1 MNFKYLSV
9 SLLALTVGFFS
20 PVILA
25 KGHGNPDSGQQ
36 AQVHKQKPSHE
47 KHEKR
52 EKHEKHQKKRY
63 NDDSNKQSDADS
75 LRSLERAG
83 ERHHKGKHK
92 TGKPSKAIVPM
103 PLPQPPGVNI
113 NLPTPPQINIPA
125 VPKVNVTVPAVPKV
139 NVPAPQ
145 NPVDMLIDQ
154 TANEAKQKAREV
166 GQ

>member
-1 MNFKYLSV
+1 MKLKYLSV
-9 SLLALTVGFFS
+9 SLLTMAVGFFS

-25 KGHGNPDSGQQ
+25 KGHGNSHGGQQ
-36 AQVHKQKPSHE
+36 AKVHHQKQSHE

-92 TGKPSKAIVPM
+92 TANSPKFIVPT

-113 NLPTPPQINIPA
+113 NLPTPPQVHVNVPT
-125 VPKVNVTVPAVPKV
+125 VPKVTVPA
-139 NVPAPQ
+139 PQ
-145 NPVDMLIDQ
+145 DPVDLLIDQ